1 MKIDKKYSTILFG
14 IFVSLGMS
22 FAMSLVLTLINLGLV
37 SDFFEK
43 WLGAF
48 AVGFVVSLPTS
59 LVIVPFARKIVDKL
73 TMD

>member
-1 MKIDKKYSTILFG
+1 LKIDKKYSTILFG